1 MIEPSEI
8 KDLYIEKIEIANKY
22 VKFAFTAPGDDGD
35 LGVASEYQI
44 ICSYE
49 MNDLLDDANDNQNNS
64 LPIYIISSSFDRS
77 VLNKPNQAG
86 FAEYF
91 LLNTSSYEGKTF
103 SIKMRAIDASG
114 NCGKW
119 TWPLTI
125 KLSDEI
131 ELSPQLRHYTS
142 NQSSS
147 YLLNEKKVNGNNKEK
162 QFSKFFI
169 GFISKKFILV
179 NY

>member
-1 MIEPSEI
+1 M
-8 KDLYIEKIEIANKY
+8 
-22 VKFAFTAPGDDGD
+22 FTAPGDDGD

-44 ICSYE
+44 ICSYD
-49 MNDLLDDANDNQNNS
+49 MNDLLDGSNMS
-64 LPIYIISSSFDRS
+64 LPVYIISSSFDTS
-77 VLNKPNQAG
+77 ALNKPNQAG

-91 LLNTSSYEGKTF
+91 LLNTSSYEGQTF
-103 SIKMRAIDASG
+103 SIKIRAIDASG

-131 ELSPQLRHYTS
+131 ELSPHLRHF
-142 NQSSS
+142 SSS
-147 YLLNEKKVNGNNKEK
+147 ESSFYLLNEKNMNGNGREK

-169 GFISKKFILV
+169 GFISKKFI
-179 NY
+179 